1 MRSRSF
7 RFECSRFR
15 ARPAKGVTLMTY
27 SEEIGRREGHAHV
40 ESEPMP
46 IPSLN
51 LTMAFP
57 WPSRSIHSLQ
67 FALAVLDQHGIL
79 PLHGTAEFQKQIIE
93 IVFSL
98 CFGIEFVRPTRSGCE
113 CCCHLVYAE
122 INGRSLP
129 APRVLRHGSR
139 HIHQRPSLPAS
150 AGPVVESN
158 ADSWLEHSTLFHRRL
173 FRIDHSAVRYLL
185 ILHSERALLKVYSFQ
200 LLDRPSSFA
209 TIRRFIGNRSR
220 RNTPCP

>member
-1 MRSRSF
+1 M
-7 RFECSRFR
+7 
-15 ARPAKGVTLMTY
+15 
-27 SEEIGRREGHAHV
+27 

-93 IVFSL
+93 IVFL
-98 CFGIEFVRPTRSGCE
+98 LDFGIQLVCPTRSGCE
-113 CCCHLVYAE
+113 CCCHVVYAE
-122 INGRSLP
+122 TNGRSLP
-129 APRVLRHGSR
+129 APSVLRHGSR
-139 HIHQRPSLPAS
+139 HIHQRPSLPTS

-158 ADSWLEHSTLFHRRL
+158 ADSWLEHNTLFHRRL
-173 FRIDHSAVRYLL
+173 FRIDHSKVRYLL
-185 ILHSERALLKVYSFQ
+185 ILLPERFAQSVLLLTPGLAFN
-200 LLDRPSSFA
+200 FA
-209 TIRRFIGNRSR
+209 TIRSSTSR
-220 RNTPCP
+220 MTFLMSANVVEGSLL